1 MKVIPGDDEKAVR
14 EDPYPEMV
22 QFFSE
27 FQIFLEGLVK
37 KYNLDTKYEFQR
49 KATLYD
55 PNDDNDGEISDYE
68 SKNGEEKVSE
78 KSSYLSS
85 RSKIVDFNIFNYLVE
100 KNILEPFSIIIEA
113 PILSGLFRDDEW
125 TKTFLQ
131 IAYHSNTVICCRV
144 SPSQKSQVIQKLK
157 EYDKNAVTLAIG
169 DGGNDV
175 SMIMEANIGIGVYGE
190 EGMSAAQASDFAIG
204 EFKLLRKLLFIHG
217 RINLYRISKMILYF
231 FYKNFVFTLNQF
243 FFAFFSLGSGQT
255 FVDDWYITCYNLI
268 FTALPLGVTAV
279 TDSDINLNDDKII
292 RKNLAL
298 LYKESRD
305 SHNLFSFCGF
315 LHTIIKGI
323 ITSFIIFINCCF
335 REILNSR
342 GNYSSIWYLSLKN
355 YICVLIVV
363 TLNLI
368 IGSGFIV
375 YLQILSIGVTTALL
389 FIIFLILNH
398 FGFLFEFN
406 SKASIFPSLSS
417 PLMYFTII
425 LLSSLGFIVDYTYKL
440 VNLLINKS
448 LSSWLFIN
456 RTLKSKGKSSFN
468 IISNINRVR
477 SYKSFRR
484 MSRCQKRFSVP
495 FQEVSR
501 NFLLK
506 QAPIF
511 LNQMNLE
518 KSITPKK
525 DLEIKFNSGKQIKK

>member
-1 MKVIPGDDEKAVR
+1 
-14 EDPYPEMV
+14 
-22 QFFSE
+22 
-27 FQIFLEGLVK
+27 
-37 KYNLDTKYEFQR
+37 
-49 KATLYD
+49 
-55 PNDDNDGEISDYE
+55 
-68 SKNGEEKVSE
+68 
-78 KSSYLSS
+78 
-85 RSKIVDFNIFNYLVE
+85 
-100 KNILEPFSIIIEA
+100 
-113 PILSGLFRDDEW
+113 
-125 TKTFLQ
+125 
-131 IAYHSNTVICCRV
+131 
-144 SPSQKSQVIQKLK
+144 
-157 EYDKNAVTLAIG
+157 
-169 DGGNDV
+169 
-175 SMIMEANIGIGVYGE
+175 
-190 EGMSAAQASDFAIG
+190 MSAAQASDFAIG

-268 FTALPLGVTAV
+268 FTALPLCVTAV
-279 TDSDINLNDDKII
+279 TDSDINLNEDKII

-298 LYKESRD
+298 LYRESRD

-335 REILNSR
+335 REILNSK

-363 TLNLI
+363 TLNLM

-375 YLQILSIGVTTALL
+375 YLQILSVGVTTAIL

-398 FGFLFEFN
+398 FGFIFEFN

-417 PLMYFTII
+417 PLIYFTII
-425 LLSSLGFIVDYTYKL
+425 LLSSLGFVVDYTYKL

-456 RTLKSKGKSSFN
+456 RSLKSKGKSSFN

-484 MSRCQKRFSVP
+484 MSRSQKRFSVP

-506 QAPIF
+506 QAPLF

-518 KSITPKK
+518 KSITPKN
-525 DLEIKFNSGKQIKK
+525 DLELKFNSGKQLKK